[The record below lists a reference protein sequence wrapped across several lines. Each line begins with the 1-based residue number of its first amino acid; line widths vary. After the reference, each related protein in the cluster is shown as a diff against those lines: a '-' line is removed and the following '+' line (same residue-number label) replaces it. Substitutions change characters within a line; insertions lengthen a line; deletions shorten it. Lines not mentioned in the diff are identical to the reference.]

1 MPTLCFEIILYDGP
15 FGGKSGGVT
24 PAPPRGVALASVLQD
39 LGGAGET
46 RRRCEDVTRRRCE
59 DVTRRRCEYV
69 TRRRCEDVTR
79 RRCEYVTRR
88 RCEDVTRRRCEYV
101 TRRRCEDVT
110 RRRSGDARPERRPGF
125 YNILTSPLDKRRSL
139 MTCRLFLFQS
149 KAKLTIRPNLCVC
162 ACACEC
168 CVCTL

>member
-46 RRRCEDVTRRRCE
+46 RRRCED
-59 DVTRRRCEYV
+59 
-69 TRRRCEDVTR
+69 
-79 RRCEYVTRR
+79 VTRR